1 MYLAAILG
9 LCALTNSPV
18 AVPAFSTRVL
28 ALVQESQPN
37 ADPQQAGTTQEPGQ
51 NPGRASAAP
60 GKSQPSQEAGTE
72 KTGAEKA
79 APGKTGTEKSGSE
92 QSLPTPITPLPKPAQ
107 PLPKPPP
114 EPSAKKPKSA
124 AKTATRKHRRKHVA
138 AASSSAPEKKVIRD
152 GGTAD
157 PTVHLAPGVSDE
169 QASRQRQSTTELL
182 ATTDSNLKQLAAR
195 QLNVTQQDSVS
206 QIRKY
211 MEQAKTAE
219 DAGDVQR
226 AQNLASKALLLSDD
240 LVKH

>member
-18 AVPAFSTRVL
+18 AVIAFSARVL
-28 ALVQESQPN
+28 SPVQESQPKV
-37 ADPQQAGTTQEPGQ
+37 DPQQAGSTQEPGQ
-51 NPGRASAAP
+51 NPGRASTAP
-60 GKSQPSQEAGTE
+60 GTSQPSQE
-72 KTGAEKA
+72 
-79 APGKTGTEKSGSE
+79 TGTEKSGSE
-92 QSLPTPITPLPKPAQ
+92 QSRPTPITPLPKPAQ
-107 PLPKPPP
+107 PLPKAQP
-114 EPSAKKPKSA
+114 EPSAKKPKPA